1 MEFLGVGPTE
11 LLFIIVIAIIVLGP
25 KDMAKTGGVI
35 GGWLNKFV
43 HSDTWKAIRNTSDE
57 LRHLPTRLMREDN
70 LKKYL
75 EGEESQ
81 GKTTEQPKRDAWTGR
96 APVSMDPS
104 AGRADENRI
113 HAPAQTEEPAAPAT
127 PKPAKKKAAAP
138 RPKKSVVKK
147 KTTVPATKR
156 IPRKSSDE

>member
-1 MEFLGVGPTE
+1 MELFGVGPTE

-25 KDMAKTGGVI
+25 KDMAKTGGQI
-35 GGWLNKFV
+35 GAWLNKFV
-43 HSDTWKAIRNTSDE
+43 HSDTWKSIRNTSDE

-75 EGEESQ
+75 EGEEAKAQ
-81 GKTTEQPKRDAWTGR
+81 AADQPKRDAWTGR

-113 HAPAQTEEPAAPAT
+113 HASAPSEEPIVPTPQPAQ
-127 PKPAKKKAAAP
+127 KKSAAP
-138 RPKKSVVKK
+138 RAKTSAVKK

-156 IPRKSSDE
+156 IPRKKSDE

>member
-25 KDMAKTGGVI
+25 KDMAKTGGQI
-35 GGWLNKFV
+35 GAWLNKFV
-43 HSDTWKAIRNTSDE
+43 HSDTWKTIRNTSDE

-75 EGEESQ
+75 EGDES
-81 GKTTEQPKRDAWTGR
+81 KTEATEAPKRDAWTGR

-104 AGRADENRI
+104 AR
-113 HAPAQTEEPAAPAT
+113 PASEHIIRTPAMEEESDLPA
-127 PKPAKKKAAAP
+127 PKPAKKKSASP
-138 RPKKSVVKK
+138 RPKTSSVKK
-147 KTTVPATKR
+147 KNTIPATTR
-156 IPRKSSDE
+156 IPRKKSDE